1 MDVSQNASTYI
12 KMLDQW
18 PSKRPQLTGQPPRPP
33 MALPVH
39 QAFLH
44 FPSVL
49 RSENHHLPGSKVQRH
64 RGAGAHAFS
73 GPVARESACV
83 VNRIVLS
90 QSQPPAMPGHARPF
104 PCLVDPDGPWT
115 ARFTIGSPGFS
126 SDCDSHEVRE
136 CDILVGE
143 ITHYMQAGCTRSPLT
158 RKPVKKMLKQIKEAG
173 VPKLASSSSVGR
185 ISMLCMKRA

>member
-12 KMLDQW
+12 KMPDQW

-33 MALPVH
+33 MAIPVH

-90 QSQPPAMPGHARPF
+90 QSHPPAMPGHSHV
-104 PCLVDPDGPWT
+104 LWTLMDPGLL
-115 ARFTIGSPGFS
+115 GSPGVHQGS
-126 SDCDSHEVRE
+126 ALIATHTKCESV
-136 CDILVGE
+136 IYLWGNYI
-143 ITHYMQAGCTRSPLT
+143 ITCRQVAP
-158 RKPVKKMLKQIKEAG
+158 EAH
-173 VPKLASSSSVGR
+173 
-185 ISMLCMKRA
+185 